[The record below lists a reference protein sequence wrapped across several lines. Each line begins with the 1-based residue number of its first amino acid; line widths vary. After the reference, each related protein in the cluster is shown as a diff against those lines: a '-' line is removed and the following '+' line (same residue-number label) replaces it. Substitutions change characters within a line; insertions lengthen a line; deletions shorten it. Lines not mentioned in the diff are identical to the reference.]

1 MSILSATGKIIMV
14 QEPVSGRFGL
24 QKLLA
29 KLSSNAY
36 GVNWNG
42 SDEISLVTFNK
53 KRTICKILHVDD
65 TGVDCTTRILNHGNF
80 KVLLD
85 EGLIPRRLTRE
96 ALERLIIDGTLEGE
110 YQNEIR
116 GSGKKCIRYSKWK
129 VSGRTK
135 KTSDSYVEKNGI

>member
-36 GVNWNG
+36 GVNWKG

-110 YQNEIR
+110 YQNEI
-116 GSGKKCIRYSKWK
+116 SKQLLENQQYLNLIK
-129 VSGRTK
+129 RVA
-135 KTSDSYVEKNGI
+135 

>member
-24 QKLLA
+24 RKLLA

-110 YQNEIR
+110 YQNEI
-116 GSGKKCIRYSKWK
+116 SKQLLENQQHLNL
-129 VSGRTK
+129 TK
-135 KTSDSYVEKNGI
+135 RAA

>member
-65 TGVDCTTRILNHGNF
+65 FIKNSQLRHYNNF
-80 KVLLD
+80 TFSQK
-85 EGLIPRRLTRE
+85 I
-96 ALERLIIDGTLEGE
+96 
-110 YQNEIR
+110 
-116 GSGKKCIRYSKWK
+116 K
-129 VSGRTK
+129 
-135 KTSDSYVEKNGI
+135 

>member
-96 ALERLIIDGTLEGE
+96 ALERLIVTVDYL
-110 YQNEIR
+110 
-116 GSGKKCIRYSKWK
+116 GSIPFYNRLL
-129 VSGRTK
+129 
-135 KTSDSYVEKNGI
+135 

>member
-36 GVNWNG
+36 DVNWNG

-110 YQNEIR
+110 YQNEI
-116 GSGKKCIRYSKWK
+116 SKQLLENQQHLNL
-129 VSGRTK
+129 TK
-135 KTSDSYVEKNGI
+135 RAA

>member
-36 GVNWNG
+36 DVNWNG

-110 YQNEIR
+110 YQNEI
-116 GSGKKCIRYSKWK
+116 SKQLLENQQYLNLSK
-129 VSGRTK
+129 RAA
-135 KTSDSYVEKNGI
+135 

>member
-65 TGVDCTTRILNHGNF
+65 TTRILNHGNF

-110 YQNEIR
+110 YQNEI
-116 GSGKKCIRYSKWK
+116 SKQLLENQQHLNL
-129 VSGRTK
+129 TK
-135 KTSDSYVEKNGI
+135 RAA

>member
-53 KRTICKILHVDD
+53 KHTICKILHVDD

-110 YQNEIR
+110 YQNEI
-116 GSGKKCIRYSKWK
+116 SKQLLENQQHLNL
-129 VSGRTK
+129 TK
-135 KTSDSYVEKNGI
+135 RAA

>member
-53 KRTICKILHVDD
+53 KRT
-65 TGVDCTTRILNHGNF
+65 
-80 KVLLD
+80 
-85 EGLIPRRLTRE
+85 
-96 ALERLIIDGTLEGE
+96 
-110 YQNEIR
+110 
-116 GSGKKCIRYSKWK
+116 
-129 VSGRTK
+129 
-135 KTSDSYVEKNGI
+135 

>member
-29 KLSSNAY
+29 KLSSNPY

-42 SDEISLVTFNK
+42 CDEISLVTFNK

-110 YQNEIR
+110 YQNEI
-116 GSGKKCIRYSKWK
+116 SKQLLENQQHLNL
-129 VSGRTK
+129 TK
-135 KTSDSYVEKNGI
+135 RAA

>member
-42 SDEISLVTFNK
+42 SDEISLVT
-53 KRTICKILHVDD
+53 
-65 TGVDCTTRILNHGNF
+65 
-80 KVLLD
+80 
-85 EGLIPRRLTRE
+85 
-96 ALERLIIDGTLEGE
+96 LIITH
-110 YQNEIR
+110 
-116 GSGKKCIRYSKWK
+116 
-129 VSGRTK
+129 
-135 KTSDSYVEKNGI
+135 

>member
-42 SDEISLVTFNK
+42 SDEISLVT
-53 KRTICKILHVDD
+53 RSYMSMILVW
-65 TGVDCTTRILNHGNF
+65 I
-80 KVLLD
+80 VL
-85 EGLIPRRLTRE
+85 
-96 ALERLIIDGTLEGE
+96 
-110 YQNEIR
+110 R
-116 GSGKKCIRYSKWK
+116 GS
-129 VSGRTK
+129 
-135 KTSDSYVEKNGI
+135 

>member
-96 ALERLIIDGTLEGE
+96 ALERLIIDGTLEAE
-110 YQNEIR
+110 YQNEI
-116 GSGKKCIRYSKWK
+116 SKQLLENQQHLNL
-129 VSGRTK
+129 TK
-135 KTSDSYVEKNGI
+135 RAA

>member
-36 GVNWNG
+36 GFNWNG

-110 YQNEIR
+110 YQNEI
-116 GSGKKCIRYSKWK
+116 SKQLLENQQHLNL
-129 VSGRTK
+129 TK
-135 KTSDSYVEKNGI
+135 RAA